1 MNNFKNKYERLQ
13 FNLENQGWGKMKCFG
28 NSMLPKLDNPTMNTY
43 IPEDEYEIG
52 DIVFCKVKGY
62 IDSHLITQKNDKKGY
77 MISNNK
83 GHQNGW
89 THKIYGRVVKAVNK
103 NKVEKWFNFSEEE
116 LNKIIEEGKK
126 TEDKTEK

>member
-43 IPEDEYEIG
+43 IPQDDYEVG
-52 DIVFCKVKGY
+52 DIVFCKVKGKF
-62 IDSHLITQKNDKKGY
+62 IDSHLITQINDKKGY

-89 THKIYGRVVKAVNK
+89 SKRIFGRVVRAVNESK
-103 NKVEKWFNFSEEE
+103 DEKWFNFTEEK
-116 LNKIIEEGKK
+116 LNNITKK
-126 TEDKTEK
+126 